1 MEGVCYGTYSTGTSE
16 VYTAHDAVADTDT
29 NVMASTSSK
38 WTYS

>member
-1 MEGVCYGTYSTGTSE
+1 MEGVCYGTYDGATNA